1 MFPVLYYDEI
11 AVVNLLTLDIVSFY
25 DERAV
30 VQEDCD
36 PRDSLQ
42 RTITAQ
48 TYQYKY
54 QSKPKSKSK
63 EI

>member
-1 MFPVLYYDEI
+1 MFPVLYYDER

-42 RTITAQ
+42 RTITA
-48 TYQYKY
+48 
-54 QSKPKSKSK
+54 
-63 EI
+63 